1 MKYSSLFSKVAF
13 FLIIA
18 TSIPKIVADTNEV
31 IKNDSPEQVQS
42 LKEADFLQA
51 LAKDCKEKAEH
62 LMIVMGSI
70 VDLNAAGGVG
80 LMNALNPV
88 LSICTQ
94 VGNSLENPSTQELY
108 ATITNLT
115 YCTNYLNR
123 LLDLGIDKV
132 GEFLPEPP
140 SKDIDNKTLPKEW
153 DNFGTAFAALAKKI
167 IEAEQDLWGT
177 ALMHVKTQMNQL
189 DKILG
194 DINTNIANSP
204 IVNKADIKKEIMD
217 LRNILHQFQ
226 KGIGGATANPSLV
239 MDMHSINKA
248 IINYLQDC
256 QKHKFRKWIN
266 FDVFL
271 EKSQLREEPAQSSQE
286 ALFRIMATNQELVQL
301 EKDSESI
308 DLSFGNKATRFLD
321 DYILTPIER
330 YDLDFYGAFLLCF
343 GIGGAYYFDDYFFS
357 DENCL
362 FRKWVGFPDKKLLT
376 EDDQGRTIA
385 VDRKHKPVKAFGKLE
400 KFLRDQYY
408 VTYPIG
414 AYLTTHFMNGLK
426 EKWARIRPDIYRKI
440 KVWFTKAK
448 GGSFIKLSEK
458 IDRISSSSVTFADVI
473 GHEYEKSLIYPFIK
487 YIKDPE
493 RWDARELTPP
503 TGILLTGPTRS
514 GKTFFAKAICG
525 ELSKQMA
532 SDSIRFISIDA
543 HDIKANGIQTW
554 MALAKAVAPCVIFI
568 DEIDLLGLQRNQDK
582 TMLSDFLQALSGI
595 ADNDPKKKVI
605 VIGTTNKPENIDHA
619 LIQSGR
625 LALEIRFKYPN
636 LKERVEYIRKQL
648 DKFAINP
655 EAFDIDVD
663 RFARE
668 MEGRS
673 FEDIKLVIDSAF
685 IHVGIK
691 GDIISQEILEWSLDT
706 QLRKIIDI
714 DTKEISDSEKRTL
727 AAHFAGQVLT
737 QILLNMEEQIAKVTI
752 HQVVVKVKEES
763 VYDQYYQQTKQ
774 TGLEQG
780 ALFTYLP
787 SDTLD
792 IKNQDEMLKKAKTLL
807 GARIAER
814 IVTNTCSTAYG
825 WKKNSAFNMLKA
837 IVADGIDLKSLS
849 KNGQNAISD
858 ETLAKL
864 KRCEAEVEQLL
875 LAHKE
880 TLIALTDALQ
890 HKQIL
895 TFNQIT
901 KIIEQIE
908 GKRPKNMHDTTQSL
922 HTVHDKQEMPLNATE
937 YMAFNNDDA
946 EEDDEEAEPA
956 LI

>member
-1 MKYSSLFSKVAF
+1 M
-13 FLIIA
+13 
-18 TSIPKIVADTNEV
+18 
-31 IKNDSPEQVQS
+31 
-42 LKEADFLQA
+42 
-51 LAKDCKEKAEH
+51 
-62 LMIVMGSI
+62 
-70 VDLNAAGGVG
+70 
-80 LMNALNPV
+80 
-88 LSICTQ
+88 
-94 VGNSLENPSTQELY
+94 
-108 ATITNLT
+108 
-115 YCTNYLNR
+115 
-123 LLDLGIDKV
+123 
-132 GEFLPEPP
+132 
-140 SKDIDNKTLPKEW
+140 
-153 DNFGTAFAALAKKI
+153 
-167 IEAEQDLWGT
+167 
-177 ALMHVKTQMNQL
+177 
-189 DKILG
+189 
-194 DINTNIANSP
+194 
-204 IVNKADIKKEIMD
+204 
-217 LRNILHQFQ
+217 
-226 KGIGGATANPSLV
+226 
-239 MDMHSINKA
+239 
-248 IINYLQDC
+248 
-256 QKHKFRKWIN
+256 
-266 FDVFL
+266 
-271 EKSQLREEPAQSSQE
+271 
-286 ALFRIMATNQELVQL
+286 
-301 EKDSESI
+301 
-308 DLSFGNKATRFLD
+308 
-321 DYILTPIER
+321 
-330 YDLDFYGAFLLCF
+330 
-343 GIGGAYYFDDYFFS
+343 
-357 DENCL
+357 
-362 FRKWVGFPDKKLLT
+362 
-376 EDDQGRTIA
+376 
-385 VDRKHKPVKAFGKLE
+385 
-400 KFLRDQYY
+400 RDQYY

-426 EKWARIRPDIYRKI
+426 EKWTRIRPDIYRKI
-440 KVWFTKAK
+440 KVWFTRAK

-458 IDRISSSSVTFADVI
+458 LDRISSSSVTFADVI

-636 LKERVEYIRKQL
+636 LKERIEYIRKQL

-655 EAFDIDVD
+655 EAFDIDVNKL
-663 RFARE
+663 AHE
-668 MEGRS
+668 LEGRS

-691 GDIISQEILEWSLDT
+691 GNIISQEILEWSLDT

-714 DTKEISDSEKRTL
+714 DTKEISDAEKRTL

-787 SDTLD
+787 NDTLD

-807 GARIAER
+807 GARVAER
-814 IVTNTCSTAYG
+814 IVTNSCSTAYG
-825 WKKNSAFNMLKA
+825 WKKNSAFNMIKT

-858 ETLAKL
+858 EALAKL
-864 KRCEAEVEQLL
+864 KQCESEVEQLL
-875 LAHKE
+875 IAHKPA
-880 TLIALTDALQ
+880 LIALTDALQ
-890 HKQIL
+890 NKQIL
-895 TFNQIT
+895 TINQIT

-908 GKRPKNMHDTTQSL
+908 GKGLKQMQSIL
-922 HTVHDKQEMPLNATE
+922 DPHTAPEKSAMSPNLNEDIVSNT
-937 YMAFNNDDA
+937 DDA
-946 EEDDEEAEPA
+946 DQEDDEEAEPA
-956 LI
+956 VI